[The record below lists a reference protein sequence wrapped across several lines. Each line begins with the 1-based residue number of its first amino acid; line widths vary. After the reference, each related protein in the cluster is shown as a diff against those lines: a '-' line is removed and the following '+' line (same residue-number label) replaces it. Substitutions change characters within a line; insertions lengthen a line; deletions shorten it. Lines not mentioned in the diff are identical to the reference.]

1 MVTKR
6 EHWLDFIKIIAS
18 FLVIILHTV
27 CYGINNKISSPALL
41 VYYIGTFAIPLF
53 WMASGYIQL
62 RKKVTYQYAFKK
74 ILKILFIAFVWNTL
88 FILFGFLIKGK
99 FENPM
104 DATVKSFI
112 QMGDFFQFWFL
123 GSLILIYLFL
133 PLLSRIF
140 NNSRNTYKVF
150 VFILL
155 VICVLINIYNIY
167 NYSIGEKIIK
177 ERIAQTFRMW
187 TWLLYF
193 CIGGYLSKN
202 NILEKLSTTKH
213 CICVLFF
220 VILTICYE
228 YFYALK
234 LYGSLYAEN
243 FYDSIFVIFT
253 SIMIFTCLKK
263 VKWKK
268 IEAIA
273 DLETLVMG
281 VYIIHTSIINL
292 IGIFHL
298 LNNNWVNMFVAI
310 IVFLI
315 SLFISYMISIIP
327 KVNLLIKI

>member
-1 MVTKR
+1 
-6 EHWLDFIKIIAS
+6 
-18 FLVIILHTV
+18 
-27 CYGINNKISSPALL
+27 
-41 VYYIGTFAIPLF
+41 
-53 WMASGYIQL
+53 
-62 RKKVTYQYAFKK
+62 
-74 ILKILFIAFVWNTL
+74 
-88 FILFGFLIKGK
+88 
-99 FENPM
+99 
-104 DATVKSFI
+104 
-112 QMGDFFQFWFL
+112 
-123 GSLILIYLFL
+123 
-133 PLLSRIF
+133 
-140 NNSRNTYKVF
+140 
-150 VFILL
+150 
-155 VICVLINIYNIY
+155 
-167 NYSIGEKIIK
+167 
-177 ERIAQTFRMW
+177 MW

-202 NILEKLSTTKH
+202 NILEKLPTTKH

-273 DLETLVMG
+273 DLGTLVMG

-315 SLFISYMISIIP
+315 SLLISYMISIIP